1 MKKSCVSPW
10 PGRRSRSAADT
21 ARRRRRGTRPAAL
34 HAGTALA
41 FAAALALTAG
51 GVLSP
56 GVHAAAAGAAQQDG
70 GDPRLIAVIGDL
82 HMGGGRDA
90 GGAWQAGEDFRW
102 ADELEGFLAA
112 LDAEGAGA
120 TDLVLN
126 GDTFELA
133 SPDCVHDDPTLGC
146 TEPEALAAL
155 ERVLAAHAREI
166 EALAA
171 FARAGSNRVVLVP
184 GDHDAALLFPAV
196 RARVEQALGAPR
208 VEVPAAGAWASSD
221 GQVYVEHGH
230 QLDWRADRFATWPA
244 PFIER
249 DGRRHLERP
258 RGARTAGALIREHEQ
273 HYPVVDNFADAGAGL
288 THALAAAGTAD
299 LGAAA
304 PDLLRYVLFR
314 MPWQQFRVDLDI
326 GDVQAPAWDLA
337 AVRAQGP
344 SFLVDSVP
352 EDDPFRP
359 LAERALEAGALGEM
373 TSALSDEE
381 LTALCDY
388 RAATRRA
395 RRRFERYLTQIDP
408 LGPPVAECPR
418 LPDSRGG
425 QFDYFWRTRDLIYG
439 RRLATVQ
446 AGLPDRGRPIAVFV
460 HGHTHLV
467 DWRQRVLLS
476 TSQGR
481 PVVVDG
487 FSPVRD
493 ALAPVVVNGG
503 AWQRTVTPVQFE
515 RLRAGGDLS
524 AAELLRALRPEHLA
538 PCYSFVR
545 IDPYEGTPAAP
556 VVRYWRQ
563 AESGAWELAGE
574 CGREPEL

>member
-1 MKKSCVSPW
+1 MKRLCASPW
-10 PGRRSRSAADT
+10 PGPRSRSVPDRAP
-21 ARRRRRGTRPAAL
+21 RRRATRPAAL
-34 HAGTALA
+34 RAGTALA
-41 FAAALALTAG
+41 FLAAAALALHG
-51 GVLSP
+51 
-56 GVHAAAAGAAQQDG
+56 AAAGAAQQDG
-70 GDPRLIAVIGDL
+70 SVPRLIAVIADL

-112 LDAEGAGA
+112 LDAEGGGA

-126 GDTFELA
+126 GDTFDLA
-133 SPDCVHDDPTLGC
+133 AADCVHDDPALGC

-230 QLDWRADRFATWPA
+230 QIGWRADRFANWPE

-249 DGRRHLERP
+249 SGRLHLERP
-258 RGARTAGALIREHEQ
+258 WGARTAGALIREHEQ
-273 HYPVVDNFADAGAGL
+273 RYPVADNFADAGAGL
-288 THALAAAGTAD
+288 TYALAAAGTAD

-304 PDLLRYVLFR
+304 ADLVRYVLFR

-326 GDVQAPAWDLA
+326 GDVQPPAWDLA

-344 SFLVDSVP
+344 SLLVDSLP
-352 EDDPFRP
+352 ADDPFRP
-359 LAERALEAGALGEM
+359 LAQRALDAGALGEL

-395 RRRFERYLTQIDP
+395 RRRFERYLTQFDP
-408 LGPPVAECPR
+408 QGPPVAECPR

-439 RRLATVQ
+439 RRLETVQ
-446 AGLPDRGRPIAVFV
+446 AARAAGARPIAIFV
-460 HGHTHLV
+460 HGHTQLV

-487 FSPVRD
+487 FSPRRD
-493 ALAPVVVNGG
+493 ALTPVVINGG
-503 AWQRTVTPVQFE
+503 AWQRTITPVQFL
-515 RLRAGGDLS
+515 RLQAASELS
-524 AAELLRALRPEHLA
+524 AAELLRVLRPEHLA

-563 AESGAWELAGE
+563 AEGGSWELAGE

>member
-1 MKKSCVSPW
+1 MKRSCASPW
-10 PGRRSRSAADT
+10 PGPSSRPAPDRQPP
-21 ARRRRRGTRPAAL
+21 RRRAIRPAAL
-34 HAGTALA
+34 RAGTALA
-41 FAAALALTAG
+41 LLAAAALALHG
-51 GVLSP
+51 
-56 GVHAAAAGAAQQDG
+56 AAAGAAQQDG
-70 GDPRLIAVIGDL
+70 GGPRLIAVIADL

-90 GGAWQAGEDFRW
+90 GGDWQAGEDFRW

-133 SPDCVHDDPTLGC
+133 AADCVRDDPALGC
-146 TEPEALAAL
+146 TEPEALAEL

-184 GDHDAALLFPAV
+184 GDRDAALLFPAV
-196 RARVEQALGAPR
+196 RARVEEALGAAR
-208 VEVPAAGAWASSD
+208 ADVSAAGAWTSSD
-221 GQVYVEHGH
+221 GQVHVEHGH
-230 QLDWRADRFATWPA
+230 QIGWRADRFADWPA

-249 DGRRHLERP
+249 AGRLHLERP
-258 RGARTAGALIREHEQ
+258 WGARTAGALIREHEQ
-273 HYPVVDNFADAGAGL
+273 RYPVVDNFADAGAGL
-288 THALAAAGTAD
+288 TYALAAAGTAD

-304 PDLLRYVLFR
+304 ADLVRYVLFR
-314 MPWQQFRVDLDI
+314 MPWQQFRVDLDV
-326 GDVQAPAWDLA
+326 GDVQPPAWDLA
-337 AVRAQGP
+337 AVRARGP
-344 SFLVDSVP
+344 AFLVDSLP
-352 EDDPFRP
+352 ADDLFRP
-359 LAERALEAGALGEM
+359 LAQRALEAGALGEL

-395 RRRFERYLTQIDP
+395 RRRFERYLTQFDP
-408 LGPPVAECPR
+408 QGPPVAECPR

-439 RRLATVQ
+439 RRLETVQ
-446 AGLPDRGRPIAVFV
+446 AGLADRGRPIAIFV
-460 HGHTHLV
+460 HGHTQLV

-481 PVVVDG
+481 PVIFDG
-487 FSPVRD
+487 FSPVRN
-493 ALAPVVVNGG
+493 ALTPVVINGG
-503 AWQRTVTPVQFE
+503 AWQRTITPVQFL
-515 RLRAGGDLS
+515 RLQAAAGLP
-524 AAELLRALRPEHLA
+524 AAELLRVLRPEHLA

-545 IDPYEGTPAAP
+545 IDPYEATPAAP
-556 VVRYWRQ
+556 AVRYWRQ
-563 AESGAWELAGE
+563 AEGGAWELAGE

>member
-1 MKKSCVSPW
+1 MKRSSAS
-10 PGRRSRSAADT
+10 RSRACRSRPVPDREPPRAV
-21 ARRRRRGTRPAAL
+21 RRGAL
-34 HAGTALA
+34 RTGTAL
-41 FAAALALTAG
+41 
-51 GVLSP
+51 VL
-56 GVHAAAAGAAQQDG
+56 AAAASIGLHTAAGRAPQQDG
-70 GDPRLIAVIGDL
+70 AAPRLIAVIADL
-82 HMGGGRDA
+82 HMGAGRDA
-90 GGAWQAGEDFRW
+90 GGGWQAGEDFRW
-102 ADELEGFLAA
+102 ADEFEGFLTA

-120 TDLVLN
+120 ADLVLN

-133 SPDCVHDDPTLGC
+133 SADCVGDDPARGC
-146 TEPEALAAL
+146 TEAEALAVL
-155 ERVLAAHAREI
+155 ERVLAAHPRAI
-166 EALAA
+166 HALAA
-171 FARAGSNRVVLVP
+171 FARAGSNRVILVP

-196 RARVEQALGAPR
+196 RARAEAVLGASR
-208 VEVPAAGAWASSD
+208 THVPPAGAWASSD

-230 QLDWRADRFATWPA
+230 QIGWRADRFAAWPE

-249 DGRRHLERP
+249 DGRRHLARP
-258 RGARTAGALIREHEQ
+258 WGARTAGALIREHEQ
-273 HYPVVDNFADAGAGL
+273 RYPVADNFADAGAGL
-288 THALAAAGTAD
+288 TYALAAAGTAD

-304 PDLLRYVLFR
+304 ADLLRYVLFR

-326 GDVQAPAWDLA
+326 GDVQPPAWDLA

-344 SFLVDSVP
+344 SFLVDSLP
-352 EDDPFRP
+352 ADDPFKP
-359 LAERALEAGALGEM
+359 LAQRALEADALGASM
-373 TSALSDEE
+373 SALSDEE

-408 LGPPVAECPR
+408 QGPPVAECPR

-425 QFDYFWRTRDLIYG
+425 LFDYFWRTRDLLYG
-439 RRLATVQ
+439 RRLETVQ
-446 AGLPDRGRPIAVFV
+446 TGLPDRGRPIAVFV

-481 PVVVDG
+481 PVIADG

-503 AWQRTVTPVQFE
+503 AWQRTITPVQFL
-515 RLRAGGDLS
+515 RLQAAGELS

-563 AESGAWELAGE
+563 AERGAWELAGE
-574 CGREPEL
+574 CGREPELPPGNAR